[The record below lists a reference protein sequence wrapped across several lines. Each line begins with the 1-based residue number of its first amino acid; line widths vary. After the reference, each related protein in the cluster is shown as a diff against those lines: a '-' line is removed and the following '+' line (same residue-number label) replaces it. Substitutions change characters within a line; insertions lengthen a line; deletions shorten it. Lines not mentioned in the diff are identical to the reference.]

1 MGCEVCSTILFF
13 SMQVPLVEPLERVVP
28 FVLPVVVIV
37 CLALVDQV

>member
-1 MGCEVCSTILFF
+1 MTFALQFF
-13 SMQVPLVEPLERVVP
+13 VFSVQVPLVEPLERVVP